1 MVRYTNV
8 LHCID
13 TGRVSAIECDA
24 MQRDGLCVMS
34 YTSWGIIV
42 PPLMGVLYYHTFLAI
57 TQDECVAKRH
67 NNRHLDMFG
76 LECFTICHIPK
87 PI

>member
-1 MVRYTNV
+1 MVRYTKV
-8 LHCID
+8 LHCMD
-13 TGRVSAIECDA
+13 TGRVETMESDA
-24 MQRDGLCVMS
+24 MQRLGLCVMS
-34 YTSWGIIV
+34 YIVWGIIA
-42 PPLMGVLYYHTFLAI
+42 PPLMGVLYYHTFLVI

-67 NNRHLDMFG
+67 KNRYLGMFG